1 MSKEMTMKAT
11 SYLANLAAKTKTTND
26 WYQVKPGTAAVAIAE
41 TTEFEVMELAG
52 ERGDISVMN
61 PSDLLEMFE
70 DYEDPNCEVDEWG
83 VL

>member
-1 MSKEMTMKAT
+1 MKAE
-11 SYLANLAAKTKTTND
+11 SYLRKVKVRDRGND

-61 PSDLLEMFE
+61 PADLLEMFE

>member
-1 MSKEMTMKAT
+1 MKAE
-11 SYLANLAAKTKTTND
+11 SYLRKVKVRDRGND

-52 ERGDISVMN
+52 ERGDISVMD
-61 PSDLLEMFE
+61 PADLLEMFE